1 MTLVLDIP
9 EQTLQ
14 QAEATARANGKT
26 LQQVLE
32 EYVDVL
38 SRQKMQTDWQQLA
51 DRLPDVPELT
61 EDDIAAEIK
70 IVRIERR
77 NSTKAR

>member
-1 MTLVLDIP
+1 M
-9 EQTLQ
+9 Q

>member
-14 QAEATARANGKT
+14 QAEATAQANGKT
-26 LQQVLE
+26 LQQVLK

-38 SRQKMQTDWQQLA
+38 SQQKMQTDWQQLVEC
-51 DRLPDVPELT
+51 LPDVPELT

-70 IVRIERR
+70 SVRIERR
-77 NSTKAR
+77 DRTGAR